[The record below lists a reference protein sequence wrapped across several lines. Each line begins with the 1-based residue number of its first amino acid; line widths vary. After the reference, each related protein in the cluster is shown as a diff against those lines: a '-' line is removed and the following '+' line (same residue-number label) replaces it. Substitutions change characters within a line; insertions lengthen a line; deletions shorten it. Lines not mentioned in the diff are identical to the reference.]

1 MISNLNSPIETSRS
15 LKGAGVTTSAQQMR
29 SFDGHPVLS
38 AGFRPFFLAASAWSA
53 LIVPIWIWFYSG
65 HGAGVSMN
73 WHAHEMVFGYGAG
86 VIGGFLLTAV
96 PNWTGRLPV
105 TGIPLLALFSLWNF
119 GRLAMVL
126 PAWSGLATA
135 AADCAFLIVFALL
148 VWREILTGRNWRNLP
163 VAIMTTLLA
172 IYNVVYHMGAA
183 ELSIRLALA
192 IILTLVCLIG
202 GRIIPSFTTNWLKKQ
217 KLSVLP
223 VAFNKLDLFIV
234 ILTATSLA
242 VWAID
247 RLHFVVGCLLCA
259 AGCLN
264 LVRLVRWR
272 GMSTA
277 SEPLVWILHIGYGW
291 LAIGLL
297 LLGMATLHTTFGV
310 GPDVPQQSGVHAL
323 TAGAIGV
330 MTLAVMTRAS
340 LGHTGRPL
348 MADRGTTML
357 YLVVNCAAG
366 VRVLAGFAPEF
377 YLAGLVVS
385 SLLWAGA
392 FGGFCILYG
401 PKLLGPRWRS
411 PDA

>member
-1 MISNLNSPIETSRS
+1 
-15 LKGAGVTTSAQQMR
+15 VTTSAQQMR
-29 SFDGHPVLS
+29 LFDGHPVLS
-38 AGFRPFFLAASAWSA
+38 AGFRPFFLVASAWSA

-65 HGAGVSMN
+65 HGVGVSMS
-73 WHAHEMVFGYGAG
+73 WHAHEMVFGYSAG
-86 VIGGFLLTAV
+86 IVGGFLLTAV

-105 TGIPLLALFSLWNF
+105 TGMPLLALFSLWNF
-119 GRLAMVL
+119 GRVAMVV

-135 AADCAFLIVFALL
+135 VVDCAFLVAFALL

-163 VAIMTTLLA
+163 VAIMLTLLA
-172 IYNVVYHMGAA
+172 VCNIVYHTGAA

-192 IILTLVCLIG
+192 IILTLICLIG

-242 VWAID
+242 LWATD
-247 RLHFVVGCLLCA
+247 QLHFVAGCLLCA
-259 AGCLN
+259 AGTLN
-264 LVRLVRWR
+264 FVRLIRWR
-272 GMSTA
+272 GVSTG
-277 SEPLVWILHIGYGW
+277 SEPLVWILHIGYAW
-291 LAIGLL
+291 LAVGLL
-297 LLGMATLHTTFGV
+297 LLGMATLHSQSGS
-310 GPDVPQQSGVHAL
+310 GPDVPQQSGLHAL

-348 MADRGTTML
+348 LADRGTTIL
-357 YLVVNCAAG
+357 YLTVNCAAA
-366 VRVLAGFAPEF
+366 VRVLAGFAPQF

-385 SLLWAGA
+385 SLLWACA

-401 PKLLGPRWRS
+401 PKLLGPRWRG